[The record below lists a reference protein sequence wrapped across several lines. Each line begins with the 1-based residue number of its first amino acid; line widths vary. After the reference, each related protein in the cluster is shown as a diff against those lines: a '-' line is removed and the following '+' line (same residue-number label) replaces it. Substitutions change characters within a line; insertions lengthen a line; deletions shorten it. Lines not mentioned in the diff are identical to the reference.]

1 MNNTDKYKRDF
12 ARVLTLL
19 MLLAALFVTDIP
31 VSADTTDSA
40 TVSSI
45 SAVTEKAEIKA
56 SSNTA
61 LKISWEKCPLAQGYV
76 IYRRESTRKA
86 FRRIKK
92 VSASRTSYIDKRLI
106 SSKPYQYAVRA
117 IRKENGRYVY
127 SRYLMVTGA
136 TRPATVKTTIKAASS
151 STMKV
156 TWKKSSRA
164 DGYRIYR
171 RPAAGKWVLVADVAK
186 NLTSYTDTGLNAST
200 KYVYTV
206 RPYKKGGN
214 VKYMSAVKLSNKAS
228 TPAAPKVTPSGDTS
242 NSSVMSNTRF
252 TAAQKDVMKKI
263 LYAVET
269 GGQVYG
275 NQKYGDFTEAFTN
288 SSTEYTI
295 TIGAVQWY
303 GTEAQRLLKLIHAT
317 MGEDEWNKIDTGNHY
332 VWTAVCNEDWTKY
345 RIPKSSWRARVIVKL
360 LQTDAGIK
368 CQDQLMYQQIDEY
381 EAEVRK
387 LGVSD
392 PQAVGMFI
400 NIRHQGGYGAVTRV
414 LGKTAKPVNLINV
427 YRALATDSGGQV
439 GTYKTRQ
446 AKVYQWLLTY
456 MK

>member
-45 SAVTEKAEIKA
+45 SAVTVKAEIKA

-92 VSASRTSYIDKRLI
+92 VSASRTSYIDKRLT

-117 IRKENGRYVY
+117 IRKENGKYVY

-136 TRPATVKTTIKAASS
+136 TRPAIVKTRIKAASS

-228 TPAAPKVTPSGDTS
+228 TPAAPKVTPSGDIS
-242 NSSVMSNTRF
+242 NSSVISNTRF
-252 TAAQKDVMKKI
+252 TAAQKDVMKKSSMRWK
-263 LYAVET
+263 
-269 GGQVYG
+269 QVDRFMEIR
-275 NQKYGDFTEAFTN
+275 NMVI
-288 SSTEYTI
+288 S
-295 TIGAVQWY
+295 
-303 GTEAQRLLKLIHAT
+303 QRLLQ
-317 MGEDEWNKIDTGNHY
+317 
-332 VWTAVCNEDWTKY
+332 TAVQST
-345 RIPKSSWRARVIVKL
+345 RS
-360 LQTDAGIK
+360 
-368 CQDQLMYQQIDEY
+368 QLVQ
-381 EAEVRK
+381 
-387 LGVSD
+387 VS
-392 PQAVGMFI
+392 GMVQKHSVF
-400 NIRHQGGYGAVTRV
+400 
-414 LGKTAKPVNLINV
+414 
-427 YRALATDSGGQV
+427 
-439 GTYKTRQ
+439 
-446 AKVYQWLLTY
+446 
-456 MK
+456 

>member
-1 MNNTDKYKRDF
+1 MYKEGNDFMNNTDKYKRDF

-92 VSASRTSYIDKRLI
+92 VSASRTSYIDKRLT

-186 NLTSYTDTGLNAST
+186 
-200 KYVYTV
+200 
-206 RPYKKGGN
+206 
-214 VKYMSAVKLSNKAS
+214 
-228 TPAAPKVTPSGDTS
+228 
-242 NSSVMSNTRF
+242 
-252 TAAQKDVMKKI
+252 I
-263 LYAVET
+263 
-269 GGQVYG
+269 
-275 NQKYGDFTEAFTN
+275 
-288 SSTEYTI
+288 
-295 TIGAVQWY
+295 
-303 GTEAQRLLKLIHAT
+303 
-317 MGEDEWNKIDTGNHY
+317 
-332 VWTAVCNEDWTKY
+332 
-345 RIPKSSWRARVIVKL
+345 
-360 LQTDAGIK
+360 
-368 CQDQLMYQQIDEY
+368 
-381 EAEVRK
+381 
-387 LGVSD
+387 
-392 PQAVGMFI
+392 
-400 NIRHQGGYGAVTRV
+400 
-414 LGKTAKPVNLINV
+414 
-427 YRALATDSGGQV
+427 
-439 GTYKTRQ
+439 
-446 AKVYQWLLTY
+446 
-456 MK
+456 